1 VVDESPSRTSS
12 DLPRRGRLNGVFKRL
27 AVLIPYAVGIAAMV
41 GIILYL
47 RRTDLLRNLDLRE
60 VRWGYVGIV
69 LITEAMVYL
78 LRGLILRLFAA
89 MDRVYLTVYEAFA
102 LSIINTMSNI
112 LIPFSGALIARAGYM
127 KARHGLPVT
136 RFWVFATVTTLL
148 VVFVS
153 GLVGLIAIVGA
164 ALFLNVAVGWIVP
177 LLFAAM
183 VVAPVAA
190 ILLPVDRLRLS
201 AEGRVMRLLHSVR
214 EGWLTIR
221 ADRALLAKQIIL
233 TTLIQMMQSLSIYF
247 GLQAL
252 GVGIPFYQSVL
263 VSELTSLVNFVR
275 ITPGGLG
282 VAESVYAVSAELV
295 GSTAAQGLAAGLLI
309 RLVDWSFTFT
319 LGPIFMIILTRRA
332 QETLST
338 QAATSNVRESAS

>member
-1 VVDESPSRTSS
+1 MKNMSAMSPKSSRA
-12 DLPRRGRLNGVFKRL
+12 KRL
-27 AVLIPYAVGIAAMV
+27 AVVIPYAVGIAAMV

-60 VRWGYVGIV
+60 VRWAFVGIV

-89 MDRVYLTVYEAFA
+89 MDGVYLTVFEAFA

-112 LIPFSGALIARAGYM
+112 LIPFSGALIARAGYL

-153 GLVGLIAIVGA
+153 GLVGLIAIFGA

-177 LLFAAM
+177 LLFAVM
-183 VVAPVAA
+183 SMSPVLV
-190 ILLPVDRLRLS
+190 ILLPVDRLPLS
-201 AEGRVMRLLHSVR
+201 TEGRVMRLLHSVR
-214 EGWLTIR
+214 EGWLTVR
-221 ADRALLAKQIIL
+221 ADRTLLAKQIIV
-233 TTLIQMMQSLSIYF
+233 TTLIKIMQSLSIYF
-247 GLQAL
+247 GLQVL
-252 GVGIPFYQSVL
+252 GVGIPFYQTVL

-282 VAESVYAVSAELV
+282 IAESVYAVSAELV

-309 RLVDWSFTFT
+309 RVVDWSLAFT

-332 QETLST
+332 QETLSMK
-338 QAATSNVRESAS
+338 AAAPPIQESAP